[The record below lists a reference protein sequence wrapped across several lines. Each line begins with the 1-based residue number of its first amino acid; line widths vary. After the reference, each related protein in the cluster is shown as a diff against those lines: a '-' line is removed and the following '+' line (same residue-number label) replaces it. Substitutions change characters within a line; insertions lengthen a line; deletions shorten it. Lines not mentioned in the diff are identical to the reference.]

1 MVSKITLKCW
11 LIFDGFGKDFGG
23 FLAPEINQNRYQIL
37 DPFLEAFKIG
47 LLPLTGGSLAS
58 RSPPKDT

>member
-1 MVSKITLKCW
+1 MHFA
-11 LIFDGFGKDFGG
+11 LIFDGFGMVFEG

-37 DPFLEAFKIG
+37 DRFLEAFKIG
-47 LLPLTGGSLAS
+47 LLPLARGSLAS

>member
-1 MVSKITLKCW
+1 ML
-11 LIFDGFGKDFGG
+11 DGFEVDFGG

-37 DPFLEAFKIG
+37 DRFLEAFKIG
-47 LLPLTGGSLAS
+47 LLGLARGSLAS